1 MWTPAQADFLTGY
14 LNSSSIQLQVAA
26 VTFPAKKSAKNL
38 SHPASLI
45 YMHILYT
52 HMHTH
57 ACTHTRTHTQFALNY
72 EHKLRLNS
80 N

>member
-52 HMHTH
+52 HMHT
-57 ACTHTRTHTQFALNY
+57 TLTR
-72 EHKLRLNS
+72 NS
-80 N
+80 SDSPFKKKKQ